1 MKCPLCCEFVPNE
14 ELLQDHYLTTCSGL
28 AEESEDEVVLEAGN
42 KKKFQYISPTTPDQ
56 EIYFLST
63 SLDVMDIECRC
74 FFNNFV
80 LTLIIHTL
88 KNKTKQVNYQTI
100 FLSNLLQIR

>member
-28 AEESEDEVVLEAGN
+28 AEESEEDVVLEN
-42 KKKFQYISPTTPDQ
+42 KKKFQYISPTTPDE

-63 SLDVMDIECRC
+63 
-74 FFNNFV
+74 
-80 LTLIIHTL
+80 TLEVSRWEL
-88 KNKTKQVNYQTI
+88 ALFK
-100 FLSNLLQIR
+100 

>member
-28 AEESEDEVVLEAGN
+28 AEESEEEVVLEKSN

-63 SLDVMDIECRC
+63 SLDVRQQFDKILDLFTEL
-74 FFNNFV
+74 V
-80 LTLIIHTL
+80 
-88 KNKTKQVNYQTI
+88 
-100 FLSNLLQIR
+100 